1 MLLVDKNNVPATK
14 REYMINTLLSSW
26 KNIQIG
32 SAVVFKKRFVTNALN
47 GSDNH
52 LASDRSFGFL
62 AHAMLD
68 FRERKTVRISSSYRF
83 VNSH

>member
-14 REYMINTLLSSW
+14 REYMINTLISSW

-32 SAVVFKKRFVTNALN
+32 FAAVFKKRFVTNVLN
-47 GSDNH
+47 ESDNH
-52 LASDRSFGFL
+52 LVSDRLFGFL
-62 AHAMLD
+62 ANAMLD
-68 FRERKTVRISSSYRF
+68 FREKNYQNLLFYRF